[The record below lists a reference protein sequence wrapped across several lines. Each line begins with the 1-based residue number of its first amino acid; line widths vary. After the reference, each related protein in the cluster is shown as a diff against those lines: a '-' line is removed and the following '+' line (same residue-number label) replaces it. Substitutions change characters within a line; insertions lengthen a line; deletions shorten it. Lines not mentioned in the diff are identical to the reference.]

1 MNSIRSLFF
10 RDVQSDVQSDVH
22 SLLDSENEETS
33 ALKIRQFVEN
43 DGSLDKLAQ
52 AAVVRLQVAADY
64 TLKTRCIARLNSAI
78 DYTKEY
84 RIEQK
89 GQKPPL
95 WQRIRFYVAHFFRF
109 SELRRVEKKFNQVME
124 HVSNGGYDT
133 GELVFHACASGELSL
148 LEKLTQK
155 KVDLGWKRHPD
166 RQTHLHV
173 AAAKGSLEIVS
184 HLITLGV
191 DPFLLAYYKTS
202 TFSGY
207 VTPFMQAIL
216 ASQHKVVRYFGDYY
230 PELMNVCSD
239 CSPLQLAT
247 RQNDLPMI
255 EILISLLEKLNHNGN
270 EIYQQAFKEALS
282 EGAQSD
288 ANTRIAELLL
298 AKIKDLDEEFLQ
310 GCGGA
315 ICRAIEKGKVTII
328 NSIIKVLKDK
338 KIDSKVMDGLLVK
351 GFCFAESVEMARLLW
366 DSIQHDQTKVNVREG
381 LMLELL
387 RRNPNPTAL
396 LIQCYTNLTIH
407 FFANNSERCPLL
419 YAIHHSNAATLQVL
433 WEALKQHLTQGR
445 KGTLMLQIANRYLPL
460 VPSDHF
466 ARSILASDSKV
477 SYVGYERLA
486 VY

>member
-10 RDVQSDVQSDVH
+10 RDFQFDVPSDVN
-22 SLLDSENEETS
+22 SLLDSENEETID
-33 ALKIRQFVEN
+33 LKIRQFIEN

-52 AAVVRLQVAADY
+52 AAFVRLQVAADY
-64 TLKTRCIARLNSAI
+64 NLKTRCLARLNSAI
-78 DYTKEY
+78 DYTREY
-84 RIEQK
+84 RLEQK

-95 WQRIRFYVAHFFRF
+95 WQRIRFCVAHLFRV
-109 SELRRVEKKFNQVME
+109 SELRRVEKKFNQWME
-124 HVSNGGYDT
+124 HASNGGYTT
-133 GELVFHACASGELSL
+133 GELVFYACASGDLSL

-155 KVDLGWKRHPD
+155 KADLRWNRHPD
-166 RQTHLHV
+166 RQTSLHV
-173 AAAKGSLEIVS
+173 AAEKGNLAIVS

-191 DPFLLAYYKTS
+191 DPFVLAYYKTS
-202 TFSGY
+202 TFSGC

-216 ASQHKVVRYFGDYY
+216 SGQHKVVRYLGDYY
-230 PELMNVCSD
+230 PGLMNVCSD

-247 RQNDLPMI
+247 RQNDLPTL
-255 EILISLLEKLNHNGN
+255 EVLISLLEKLNHNGN

-282 EGAQSD
+282 EGVQSD
-288 ANTRIAELLL
+288 ANDKINELLL

-310 GCGGA
+310 GCTGS
-315 ICRAIEKGKVTII
+315 ICRAIEKGKVTIFQH
-328 NSIIKVLKDK
+328 IIKVLKDK
-338 KIDSKVMDGLLVK
+338 KMDSKVIDGLLVK
-351 GFCFAESVEMARLLW
+351 GFCFVDSVEMARLLW
-366 DSIQHDQTKVNVREG
+366 DSIQHDQTKVNIREG

-387 RRNPNPTAL
+387 KRNPNPKAP

-445 KGTLMLQIANRYLPL
+445 KGSLMLQIANRYLPL
-460 VPSDHF
+460 VPSNHF
-466 ARSILASDSKV
+466 ARSILAPDSKL
-477 SYVGYERLA
+477 SYVGHERLA